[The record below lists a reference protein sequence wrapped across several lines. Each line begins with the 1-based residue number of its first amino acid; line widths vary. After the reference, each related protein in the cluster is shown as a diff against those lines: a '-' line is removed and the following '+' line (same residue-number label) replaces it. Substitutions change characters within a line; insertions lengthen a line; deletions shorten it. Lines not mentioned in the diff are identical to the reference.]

1 MSEQSTSGI
10 DRLRMRLAWFI
21 APNSVQRI
29 TRGRLEAIERSAQ
42 RIQEYS
48 PRPSHVGEAAQSVE
62 RRTRL
67 VKRHL
72 CLDTGT
78 DRSGDGD
85 QS

>member
-1 MSEQSTSGI
+1 MSDGLSDGI
-10 DRLRMRLAWFI
+10 DRLRMRIAWLV

-72 CLDTGT
+72 CLDMGT
-78 DRSGDGD
+78 DGG
-85 QS
+85 QSDE